1 MKSHSQNEK
10 NVMQVTI
17 IHNTNII
24 SNNYHVWKQQLHNNC
39 ETLAV
44 QHPLSSS
51 IINGLWKFMYS
62 VIATEDGNNRL
73 Q

>member
-39 ETLAV
+39 ETLVVEKWQFSGNSQSEA
-44 QHPLSSS
+44 S
-51 IINGLWKFMYS
+51 I
-62 VIATEDGNNRL
+62 
-73 Q
+73 